1 MIDEHF
7 PRPRE
12 LKALDKA
19 TLKFLRCSA
28 IIANNFPQL
37 TQSANATYAT
47 VNIDHGMLSFESQ
60 LSLQMEQA
68 STSTPREVY
77 IGALIGV
84 KSKKLYDNVCY
95 SVAIGESGTPRKRLL
110 RKFHFDYEDPGN
122 RNTREPKPSFHL
134 QFCGELS
141 PGLKQAGYGDDH
153 VGHLCPWLS
162 KPRVPFMP
170 MSLAL
175 LLNMILLECRQTPE
189 AHKVL
194 EAPEWRGVVETNE
207 DKILKPFFRDCAKF
221 VNGPKRRL
229 LTNEFYYNRS

>member
-19 TLKFLRCSA
+19 TLNFLRCSA
-28 IIANNFPQL
+28 IVAKNFPQL

-68 STSTPREVY
+68 PTSIPREVY

-84 KSKKLYDNVCY
+84 KSTKLYDNVCY
-95 SVAIGESGTPRKRLL
+95 SVAIGESGTPRKPLL

-141 PGLKQAGYGDDH
+141 SGLKQAG
-153 VGHLCPWLS
+153 
-162 KPRVPFMP
+162 
-170 MSLAL
+170 
-175 LLNMILLECRQTPE
+175 
-189 AHKVL
+189 
-194 EAPEWRGVVETNE
+194 
-207 DKILKPFFRDCAKF
+207 
-221 VNGPKRRL
+221 
-229 LTNEFYYNRS
+229 